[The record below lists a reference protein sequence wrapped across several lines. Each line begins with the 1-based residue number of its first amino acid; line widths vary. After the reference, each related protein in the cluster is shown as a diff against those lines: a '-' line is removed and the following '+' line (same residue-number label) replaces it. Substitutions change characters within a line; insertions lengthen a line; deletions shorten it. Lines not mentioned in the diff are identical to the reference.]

1 MPKTTPSRKK
11 KPPKKALGL
20 GIDALIP
27 DISSKGPSEGSFI
40 ELEIDRITPNPYQP
54 RKTFDDTELLELT
67 DSIKS
72 QGVLQ
77 PLLVREA
84 EMDYELVA
92 GERRLRAA
100 RRAGLTTVP
109 VLVKDLS
116 DAETLEISI
125 VENIQ
130 REDLN
135 PVEEAQGYHRL
146 MNEFGLTQEAVA
158 ERVGKS
164 RSAVAN
170 LLRLRQLPKAI
181 LKYISDGDLSMGHAR
196 ALLSL
201 PNTKQ
206 QMMTSRQ
213 VIQKQLSVRQTEALV
228 KRLLR
233 KPIAK
238 KETPAEIETYLQGLA
253 EELSLNFGT
262 KVHITRQGKKGSV
275 QIDFFSDKDLDRLIQ
290 LLKQTS

>member
-1 MPKTTPSRKK
+1 MPKAPRSPHKK
-11 KPPKKALGL
+11 TKKKALGL
-20 GIDALIP
+20 GIGALIP
-27 DISSKGPSEGSFI
+27 DIAGRDASDGSFI
-40 ELEIDRITPNPYQP
+40 ELEIDRITPNRYQP
-54 RKTFDDTELLELT
+54 RKNFDDTELLELAE
-67 DSIKS
+67 SIKS

-109 VLVKDLS
+109 VLVRDLS

-130 REDLN
+130 RENLN
-135 PVEEAQGYHRL
+135 PVEEAQAYQRL
-146 MNEFGLTQEAVA
+146 MAEFGLTQEAVA

-181 LKYISDGDLSMGHAR
+181 LKNISDGDLSMGHAR

-206 QMMTSRQ
+206 QMTTSSQ

-233 KPIAK
+233 RP
-238 KETPAEIETYLQGLA
+238 TPKRKVPDEMKTYLQDLA

-262 KVHITRQGKKGSV
+262 KVRIARQGKKGSV

-290 LLKQTS
+290 LLKQAS